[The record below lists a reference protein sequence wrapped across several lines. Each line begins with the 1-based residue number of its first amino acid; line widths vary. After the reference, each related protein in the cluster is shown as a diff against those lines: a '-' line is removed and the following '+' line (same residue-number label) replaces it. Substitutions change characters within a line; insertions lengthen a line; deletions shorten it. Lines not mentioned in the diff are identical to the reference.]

1 MEIITDAVLPPEAN
15 MQVIMIQKRS
25 NDHQLGKEFFKAI
38 WDIKKTLREGSY
50 GVWGYTEVKYKWS
63 PINDRKK
70 RKQAGGDMMHYFYMC
85 FSDEADF
92 FLIKFI
98 LDRENDI
105 RVSNNTVYPKETKFN
120 IFYKPE

>member
-1 MEIITDAVLPPEAN
+1 MEIILDATLPPEAN
-15 MQVIMIQKRS
+15 MTVIRIQKRS
-25 NDHQLGKEFFKAI
+25 NSAQLGKKFFKAI

-63 PINDRKK
+63 PIEDRKE
-70 RKQAGGDMMHYFYMC
+70 RKAQGGDYLHHFYMC
-85 FSDEADF
+85 FSDDADF

-98 LDRENDI
+98 LDRENGI
-105 RVSNNTVYPKETKFN
+105 RVSTNTVYPSGTKFN